1 MSVSS
6 KRDPWIDLAR
16 VLAMFF
22 VMTSHTAGYFSWGPM
37 FTQGGVMLFF
47 LLAGYFAPKTR
58 LQSWKRTRQMAVSW
72 AAWSAVAALLGTA
85 TAILYPSLSSS
96 RMFWDHLEVGDPLWF
111 VLNSLAL
118 GEHPILVV
126 MWFIVN
132 LLVFQVIYSALQ
144 LWKQPPLFLRTATI
158 ILILSWVVFPWE
170 LPRLSS
176 PGLFF
181 FLTGVCLQSVPLSR
195 VRGFISQYAIV
206 LTAVVGAAFFLFMR
220 NGASLDFP
228 KPWTW
233 VTLVVL
239 SGGGTALLLAA
250 LSLASIKGKV
260 PFALARMAP
269 SFMWI
274 YGAHIPFYRVEKAT
288 WQAVVGHPVELG
300 WPDALIAMFALYG
313 LYLVLPRLFPRIMAA
328 LCLGRIPTQSNQAQ
342 LSGSTSHSCASNR
355 ASAAD

>member
-1 MSVSS
+1 MSSS
-6 KRDPWIDLAR
+6 RDPWIDLAR

-22 VMTSHTAGYFSWGPM
+22 VMTSHTVGYFCWGPM

-85 TAILYPSLSSS
+85 TAILYPNLSAS
-96 RMFWDHLEVGDPLWF
+96 RMFWNHLEAGDLLWIVF
-111 VLNSLAL
+111 NSLSL
-118 GEHPILVV
+118 GEQPFLVV
-126 MWFIVN
+126 IWFIIN
-132 LLVFQVIYSALQ
+132 LLVFQVMYSALH
-144 LWKQPPLFLRTATI
+144 LWKQPPLFLRAATT
-158 ILILSWVVFPWE
+158 ILILSWVAFPWE
-170 LPRLSS
+170 LPCLSS
-176 PGLFF
+176 PGLIF

-195 VRGFISQYAIV
+195 ARDFVSRHAIV
-206 LTAVVGAAFFLFMR
+206 LTAAVGAAFFLFMR

-233 VTLVVL
+233 VTFVVL

-250 LSLASIKGKV
+250 HSLASVKGKI
-260 PFALARMAP
+260 PFTLSRMAP

-288 WQAVVGHPVELG
+288 WQLFVGHPVELG

-313 LYLVLPRLFPRIMAA
+313 LYLILPRFFPRIMAA
-328 LCLGRIPTQSNQAQ
+328 LCLGRKPVSSDLRQLAEPTSR
-342 LSGSTSHSCASNR
+342 SCASNR